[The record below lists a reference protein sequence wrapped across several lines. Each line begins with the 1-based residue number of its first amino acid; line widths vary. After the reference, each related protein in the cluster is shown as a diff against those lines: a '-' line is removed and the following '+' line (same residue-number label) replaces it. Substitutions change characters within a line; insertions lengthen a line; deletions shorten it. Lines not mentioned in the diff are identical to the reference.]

1 MESSLLQWLTGIGW
15 TAFTWALGGLLL
27 LNGLAIS
34 LLIVKRDQTLVQRYT
49 SLWLAANLLLV
60 AIGVGV
66 PTVTAVAR
74 LAVMGARAVTPDVNW
89 LPGQTPQAR
98 VMLAD

>member
-27 LNGLAIS
+27 LNGAAVTLW
-34 LLIVKRDQTLVQRYT
+34 IVKPDRMLVQRYT
-49 SLWLAANLLLV
+49 SLWLAGNLLLV

-66 PTVTAVAR
+66 PTITAVAR
-74 LAVMGARAVTPDVNW
+74 LAVMGARAVTPGTNW
-89 LPGQTPQAR
+89 LPTQTPQAR

>member
-15 TAFTWALGGLLL
+15 TAFTWSLGGLLL
-27 LNGLAIS
+27 LNGLAIT
-34 LLIVKRDQTLVQRYT
+34 LWITKRDRSLVQRYT
-49 SLWLAANLLLV
+49 SFWLAANLLLV

-74 LAVMGARAVTPDVNW
+74 LAVMGARAVTPGVNW
-89 LPGQTPQAR
+89 FPGETPQAR